1 MPKLT
6 EFTNP
11 LTGQKGNLTDLKGLW
26 GLVLGV
32 VVMFAIFGT
41 GQMLT
46 KKIAGKI
53 PGVDMTVEDP
63 ITRQATGLTKV
74 II

>member
-1 MPKLT
+1 MMKLT
-6 EFTNP
+6 EFVNP
-11 LTGQKGNLTDLKGLW
+11 ISGQKGNLTDLKGLW
-26 GLVLGV
+26 SLVLGV
-32 VVMFAIFGT
+32 IVMFAVFGT

-46 KKIAGKI
+46 RKIQSKV

-63 ITRQATGLTKV
+63 ITRQPTGLQKV